1 MYIILFFLGFILQL
15 ICKLKKT
22 KWKKSYKKGILIIFE
37 EEVYVPFVIGGT
49 PPFPMGGLTVE
60 WDLKKTAIVNMLR
73 FWSFEEMWAAFSR
86 SRGWPYMCQDTK
98 GKHCS
103 FRLMVWN
110 IGVLK
115 SIYSVK
121 KLFEHVKAHF

>member
-49 PPFPMGGLTVE
+49 PPFPMWRLTVE

-73 FWSFEEMWAAFSR
+73 FWSFEEIWAAFSR

-98 GKHCS
+98 GKHCA